1 MQNKQVMQYAHYF
14 IIKILSD
21 LWDMCIFYSKL
32 IHFIDLSW
40 LRKISYH
47 RGTTYFNCNIK
58 VLQLILFFYNNP
70 INVIAQLIYE
80 EPGWWILQIKINP
93 LVLST
98 KTLVLIG
105 AIYFHYTQSN
115 VPLSLHYWL
124 HYLSNYRRL
133 YF

>member
-1 MQNKQVMQYAHYF
+1 MRYVYF
-14 IIKILSD
+14 FILNGKMSGS
-21 LWDMCIFYSKL
+21 IFLRFASTEL
-32 IHFIDLSW
+32 ILFIGVNW

-70 INVIAQLIYE
+70 INVIAELIYE
-80 EPGWWILQIKINP
+80 EPGWWIFQIKINP

-98 KTLVLIG
+98 KTLILIG
-105 AIYFHYTQSN
+105 AIYFHYVQSN
-115 VPLSLHYWL
+115 VPLSLSYWV
-124 HYLSNYRRL
+124 HYLLYYHLL